1 MFKPM
6 MSFDERGVLKA
17 FDKAKG
23 MNGVIKKYVEKLKE
37 ITEDE
42 GIQRV
47 RFCHTRNEK
56 GVEKLKRALEQA
68 GIDYIDCGTCSC
80 GATVSTHLGMGALGM
95 GVIPDSLFPHKE

>member
-1 MFKPM
+1 M

-42 GIQRV
+42 AS
-47 RFCHTRNEK
+47 N
-56 GVEKLKRALEQA
+56 A
-68 GIDYIDCGTCSC
+68 
-80 GATVSTHLGMGALGM
+80 
-95 GVIPDSLFPHKE
+95 

>member
-1 MFKPM
+1 MGAYVP
-6 MSFDERGVLKA
+6 DY
-17 FDKAKG
+17 

-37 ITEDE
+37 ITEEE

-56 GVEKLKRALEQA
+56 GVEKFKRALEQA